1 MFDLFVRLIRVDLYV
16 RFFVRFH
23 VRFLRDF
30 FVRLVLVRLFSD
42 FFVRFHLRLLSD
54 FLCLIFLSDF
64 YMSDFLY
71 PILLSHFF
79 PIYFVRLA
87 HARFFVLFSL
97 FDSLVLFNVP
107 FILSDVFMSDFLF
120 DISGLVQLVLD
131 RFFSDFSIRFHVRF
145 LPDYCPI
152 FYIRV
157 ALSDFFVRIFLSDL
171 FMSDFLSYFLCPI
184 SCSIFCSIWC
194 LVFLSD
200 FLCSF
205 FGRYV
210 VTFLGVISRQKRSN
224 MSHVLPPL
232 SCTVNVSRVFTIMTV
247 LYHGTYGCHQEP

>member
-87 HARFFVLFSL
+87 RVRFFVLFSL
-97 FDSLVLFNVP
+97 FDSLVLLYVP

-120 DISGLVQLVLD
+120 DISGLVRLVLD

-152 FYIRV
+152 FYVRF

-171 FMSDFLSYFLCPI
+171 FM
-184 SCSIFCSIWC
+184 
-194 LVFLSD
+194 SD

-224 MSHVLPPL
+224 MCHVLPPL
-232 SCTVNVSRVFTIMTV
+232 SCTVNVSRVFIIMTV